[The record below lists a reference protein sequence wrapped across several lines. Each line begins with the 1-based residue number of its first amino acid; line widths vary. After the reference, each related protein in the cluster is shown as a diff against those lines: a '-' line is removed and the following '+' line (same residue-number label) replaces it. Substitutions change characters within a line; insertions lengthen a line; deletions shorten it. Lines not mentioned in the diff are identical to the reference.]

1 MTKPEHLQFL
11 VLMIP
16 TFAILVAAAVSMADL
31 GLPGPSYE
39 VYLTANSHVAAVEN
53 TYE

>member
-1 MTKPEHLQFL
+1 MTKTEHLQFL

-31 GLPGPSYE
+31 GIPAPSHE
-39 VYLTANSHVAAVEN
+39 VYLAANAQAVAAEN
-53 TYE
+53 TSE

>member
-16 TFAILVAAAVSMADL
+16 TLLLIVAAAVSMADL
-31 GLPGPSYE
+31 AHPATLQAQVSE
-39 VYLTANSHVAAVEN
+39 EQRSSTE
-53 TYE
+53 